1 MSQESTRLR
10 DEAHAATAKAQSSL
24 EEGNA
29 DQAIQF
35 SEEAEGLLEKAA
47 TIDEAEGRIKV
58 LTANTE
64 DLDATRREV
73 LPSESEVAII
83 AKEDDRKGKKYD
95 PRYKPETYLKGL
107 PAACQPAHVMKHVGE
122 DIVAEAEEYTNA
134 FRFWASKATNDQ
146 FLREAPASYV
156 KAMTEGTDADGG
168 YYVPEEFIARNVELY
183 QGVPGGT
190 LRDHTTSVR
199 VSSKDGY
206 APSMAAVTWAA
217 MTEGSAPGAVKPTI
231 GQVTYTLEKSGS
243 LVQVSDELLED
254 EAMNIP
260 DMLAGACRKA
270 AGQYQNVKL
279 LNGTGAW
286 GGVMTGAVG
295 APQYTFS
302 GATAITAADLTNLYY
317 TPDADFRD
325 SDNAI
330 FVSTSPISAA
340 ISSIASTAAG
350 VHALDSLTS
359 APSDFLLGKRYLQ
372 DDNSGN
378 GLGDAVTT
386 GKTNVLFGDFKWIML
401 FERTGFTVSRND
413 SVYWDSGLVGFKFSY
428 RMGSSTAQANA
439 FAIGVQA

>member
-1 MSQESTRLR
+1 M
-10 DEAHAATAKAQSSL
+10 
-24 EEGNA
+24 
-29 DQAIQF
+29 
-35 SEEAEGLLEKAA
+35 
-47 TIDEAEGRIKV
+47 
-58 LTANTE
+58 
-64 DLDATRREV
+64 
-73 LPSESEVAII
+73 P
-83 AKEDDRKGKKYD
+83 
-95 PRYKPETYLKGL
+95 
-107 PAACQPAHVMKHVGE
+107 
-122 DIVAEAEEYTNA
+122 
-134 FRFWASKATNDQ
+134 
-146 FLREAPASYV
+146 
-156 KAMTEGTDADGG
+156 
-168 YYVPEEFIARNVELY
+168 
-183 QGVPGGT
+183 
-190 LRDHTTSVR
+190 
-199 VSSKDGY
+199 
-206 APSMAAVTWAA
+206 
-217 MTEGSAPGAVKPTI
+217 
-231 GQVTYTLEKSGS
+231 
-243 LVQVSDELLED
+243 
-254 EAMNIP
+254 
-260 DMLAGACRKA
+260 
-270 AGQYQNVKL
+270 
-279 LNGTGAW
+279 
-286 GGVMTGAVG
+286 GAVG